1 MSDFSIIG
9 NRTAMIDAAAKTTG
23 AGKYTDDLSVPG
35 MLVGKIL
42 HSPYPHAR
50 IRRIDTSRA
59 EKCEGVVAVV
69 VGQDAPN
76 PYGILPVGHDE
87 YALALDKV
95 RYVGDNVACV
105 VAVSESIAETALE
118 LIDVEYEVLPAYFD
132 PEESM
137 KAVTDL
143 IHDSKP
149 GNLEKDY
156 HHVFGDPDQGFAGA
170 DQIAE
175 ARFIANE
182 VTHAAMEPHST
193 LASFEI
199 DPHTGK
205 PGRLT
210 VWSSTQVPYYL
221 QHKLSLVLEMPMAQI
236 RVIKP
241 LVGGGFG
248 GKSEVI
254 PLEIIAAIA
263 ARKAQA
269 AVKITYTREE
279 VFWAHRGRPRTIID
293 LKTGVKKDGRIT
305 AVKARVVQDGG
316 AYCSYGVVTILYS
329 GALLGALYDIPNIQ
343 YDGYRVLTNKPACGA
358 MRGHGTV
365 NVRFAFESQLD
376 ELALAIGMDP
386 AEIRQR
392 NLLQPPCITVNGLR
406 VQSYGL
412 PECIEKT
419 VDRSGWKQRKGKLP
433 RGRGL
438 GIACSHY
445 VSGAANSIIRSDM
458 PHSTVN
464 IKIDR
469 DGGVVVYTGASE
481 IGQGSDTMT
490 AQIAAEVLGCSL
502 PRVRVI
508 AADTDLTPIDIG
520 SYSSRVTFMAGNAT
534 LRAASEVKR
543 LIAAAAAKKMGCAAE
558 DLIFRNDQVLRKNA
572 AASVGELADKSVRT
586 TQDEASVSGRVE
598 GQILRGSLQ
607 QKRKEE
613 GPKEKMSFEEAVV
626 AAIDF
631 HGGLTGTGSYAPPQE
646 ARGGKHK
653 GAGVGPSPA
662 YSYSAQVAE
671 VSVDEE
677 TGEVVVHKVWAA
689 HDCGRAL
696 NPVSVEGQIIGS
708 VWMGM
713 GQALTEEMVWKDGML
728 MNPGLLEYRSPSSV
742 ESPEVEPIIVESVD
756 PEGPFGAKEC
766 SEGSLAATIPAIAN
780 AIYDAVGVRL
790 RESPF
795 TPERVLSALRAKRN
809 ARALNLTKVLTR
821 LLRHASANTADR
833 CASKVRARN
842 ATRSIHRGEKC
853 RPPRAVPIEPYK
865 VQTAPAQN
873 CRRRNRVSRGTFDAC
888 RAWQLARAGS
898 NSHPNHCRRHR
909 FNSIDAAE
917 TIRAGARSRSAR
929 NRSAARHPA
938 AARRRR
944 RNRGPHH
951 APRHRAL
958 RLSAP
963 ALCGPHRSSGDRG
976 IARTA
981 EHGHHRR

>member
-1 MSDFSIIG
+1 MSNFSIIG
-9 NRTAMIDAAAKTTG
+9 KPTAMIDAAEKTTG

-59 EKCEGVVAVV
+59 EKCDGVVAVV
-69 VGQDAPN
+69 VGKDAPN

-105 VAVSESIAETALE
+105 VAVSEAIAEKALE

-137 KAVTDL
+137 KAQSDL

-149 GNLEKDY
+149 HNIEKDY
-156 HHVFGDPDQGFAGA
+156 HHVFGDPDKGFAEA
-170 DQIAE
+170 DQVAE

-193 LASFEI
+193 LASFEL

-221 QHKLSLVLEMPMAQI
+221 QHKLSLVLEMPMSQI

-269 AVKITYTREE
+269 PVKITYTREE

-293 LKTGVKKDGRIT
+293 LKTGVKRDGRIT

-376 ELALAIGMDP
+376 ELAAKIAMDP

-419 VDRSGWKQRKGKLP
+419 VERSGWKQRRGKLP
-433 RGRGL
+433 KGRGL

-502 PRVRVI
+502 SRVRVI

-534 LRAASEVKR
+534 LRAATEIKK
-543 LIAAAAAKKMGCAAE
+543 LIAAAAAKKMGCE
-558 DLIFRNDQVLRKNA
+558 MEELIFRGDAIFRK
-572 AASVGELADKSVRT
+572 SSTELAESESAQTSRGPDGRGRPSPHDST
-586 TQDEASVSGRVE
+586 SPHGSTQSQPAEQASVSGHVE

-607 QKRKEE
+607 QKRREE
-613 GPKEKMSFEEAVV
+613 GPKDSMTFEEAVV

-631 HGGLTGTGSYAPPQE
+631 HGALTGTGSYAPPPE

-677 TGEVVVHKVWAA
+677 TGEVTVHKVWAA

-696 NPVSVEGQIIGS
+696 NPISVEGQIIGS

-742 ESPEVEPIIVESVD
+742 ESPEVEPIIVESID

-790 RESPF
+790 HESPF
-795 TPERVLSALRAKRN
+795 TPERVLAALRAKKN
-809 ARALNLTKVLTR
+809 SKALDLTEGVDPTSPDRFREHGGSLCFNGKGPE
-821 LLRHASANTADR
+821 RHALDPSR
-833 CASKVRARN
+833 RAQP
-842 ATRSIHRGEKC
+842 S
-853 RPPRAVPIEPYK
+853 V
-865 VQTAPAQN
+865 
-873 CRRRNRVSRGTFDAC
+873 
-888 RAWQLARAGS
+888 AGS
-898 NSHPNHCRRHR
+898 A
-909 FNSIDAAE
+909 D
-917 TIRAGARSRSAR
+917 
-929 NRSAARHPA
+929 
-938 AARRRR
+938 
-944 RNRGPHH
+944 
-951 APRHRAL
+951 
-958 RLSAP
+958 
-963 ALCGPHRSSGDRG
+963 
-976 IARTA
+976 
-981 EHGHHRR
+981 

>member
-1 MSDFSIIG
+1 VKADFSIIG
-9 NRTAMIDAAAKTTG
+9 KPTAMIDAAQKTTG
-23 AGKYTDDLSVPG
+23 AGKYTDDLTLPG
-35 MLVGKIL
+35 MLIGKIL
-42 HSPYPHAR
+42 HSAYPHAR
-50 IRRIDTSRA
+50 IKRIDTSRA
-59 EKCEGVVAVV
+59 ETLDGVIAVAV
-69 VGQDAPN
+69 GKDAPN

-87 YALALDKV
+87 HALAVDKV

-105 VAVSESIAETALE
+105 VAVSEAIAERALE
-118 LIDVEYEVLPAYFD
+118 LVDVEYEVLPAYFD

-137 KAVTDL
+137 KAQTDL
-143 IHDSKP
+143 IHDNKP
-149 GNLEKDY
+149 QNLEKDY
-156 HHVFGDPDQGFAGA
+156 HHIFGDPDKGFAEA
-170 DQIAE
+170 DHVAE

-193 LASFEI
+193 LASFEL

-205 PGRLT
+205 QGRLT

-221 QHKLSLVLEMPMAQI
+221 QHKLSLVLEMPMSHI

-263 ARKAQA
+263 AGKALA
-269 AVKITYTREE
+269 PVKITYTREE

-293 LKTGVKKDGRIT
+293 LKTGVSREGRIT

-376 ELALAIGMDP
+376 ELAAKIGMDP

-392 NLLQPPCITVNGLR
+392 NLLKPPCITVNGLR

-412 PECIEKT
+412 PECIERT
-419 VDRSGWKQRKGKLP
+419 VARSEWKQRKGKLP
-433 RGRGL
+433 KGRGL

-502 PRVRVI
+502 SRVRVI

-534 LRAASEVKR
+534 LRAAEDVKKR
-543 LIAAAAAKKMGCAAE
+543 IAAAAAKKMACAPV
-558 DLIFRNDQVLRKNA
+558 DLIFRDDGVAKRVYVGTA
-572 AASVGELADKSVRT
+572 ALGRPAEQSA
-586 TQDEASVSGRVE
+586 ASVSGHVE

-607 QKRKEE
+607 QKRQEE
-613 GPKEKMSFEEAVV
+613 GPKDSMTFEEAVV

-631 HGGLTGTGSYAPPQE
+631 HGALTGTGSYAPPQE

-677 TGEVVVHKVWAA
+677 TGEVTVHKVWAA

-728 MNPGLLEYRSPSSV
+728 MNPGLLEYRSPSSI
-742 ESPEVEPIIVESVD
+742 ESPAVEPIIVESVD

-790 RESPF
+790 HESPF
-795 TPERVLSALRAKRN
+795 TPERVLAALRAKKN
-809 ARALNLTKVLTR
+809 AKALNLTEGVDPTAPSHFREHGGALCFKSKGPE
-821 LLRHASANTADR
+821 RHAQDP
-833 CASKVRARN
+833 AR
-842 ATRSIHRGEKC
+842 RDS
-853 RPPRAVPIEPYK
+853 
-865 VQTAPAQN
+865 
-873 CRRRNRVSRGTFDAC
+873 
-888 RAWQLARAGS
+888 
-898 NSHPNHCRRHR
+898 
-909 FNSIDAAE
+909 
-917 TIRAGARSRSAR
+917 SAR
-929 NRSAARHPA
+929 GA
-938 AARRRR
+938 
-944 RNRGPHH
+944 
-951 APRHRAL
+951 
-958 RLSAP
+958 
-963 ALCGPHRSSGDRG
+963 D
-976 IARTA
+976 
-981 EHGHHRR
+981 

>member
-1 MSDFSIIG
+1 MSYFSIIG
-9 NRTAMIDAAAKTTG
+9 KPTAMIDAAEKTTG
-23 AGKYTDDLSVPG
+23 GGKYTDDLSVPG

-50 IRRIDTSRA
+50 IKHIDTTRA
-59 EKCEGVVAVV
+59 EKLDGVVAVV
-69 VGQDAPN
+69 IGKDAPN

-87 YALALDKV
+87 HALALDKV

-105 VAVSESIAETALE
+105 VAISESVAEKALE
-118 LIDVEYEVLPAYFD
+118 LIEVEYELLPAYFD

-137 KAVTDL
+137 KAQTDL
-143 IHDSKP
+143 IHDNKP

-156 HHVFGDPDQGFAGA
+156 HHVFGEPDKGFAEA

-193 LASFEI
+193 LASFEL

-221 QHKLSLVLEMPMAQI
+221 QHKLSLVLELPMAQI

-254 PLEIIAAIA
+254 PLEIIAAVA

-269 AVKITYTREE
+269 PVKITYTREE

-293 LKTGVKKDGRIT
+293 LKTGVKNDGRIT

-329 GALLGALYDIPNIQ
+329 GALLGALYDIPHIQ

-376 ELALAIGMDP
+376 ELATAIGMDP

-392 NLLQPPCITVNGLR
+392 NLLKPPCITVNGLR

-419 VDRSGWKQRKGKLP
+419 VERSRWRQRHGKLP
-433 RGRGL
+433 KGRGL

-490 AQIAAEVLGCSL
+490 AQVAAEILGCTLS
-502 PRVRVI
+502 RVRVI

-534 LRAASEVKR
+534 LRAAEDVKKR
-543 LIAAAAAKKMGCAAE
+543 IAGAAAKKMNCAPDDLMFRE
-558 DLIFRNDQVLRKNA
+558 DLVFRKGSIPPSRKKDQ
-572 AASVGELADKSVRT
+572 SEELEVTEAG
-586 TQDEASVSGRVE
+586 ASVSGRVE

-613 GPKEKMSFEEAVV
+613 APKDWMTFEEAVV

-631 HGGLTGTGSYAPPQE
+631 HGALTGTGSYAPPPE

-653 GAGVGPSPA
+653 GGGVGPSPA

-671 VSVDEE
+671 VSVDED
-677 TGEVVVHKVWAA
+677 TGEVTVHKVWAA

-728 MNPGLLEYRSPSSV
+728 MNAGMLEYRSPSSI
-742 ESPEVEPIIVESVD
+742 ESPEVEPIIVESID

-766 SEGSLAATIPAIAN
+766 SEGSLAATIPAISN

-790 RESPF
+790 HESPF
-795 TPERVLSALRAKRN
+795 TPERVLAALRAKRHDKV
-809 ARALNLTKVLTR
+809 LNLTEGV
-821 LLRHASANTADR
+821 D
-833 CASKVRARN
+833 
-842 ATRSIHRGEKC
+842 
-853 RPPRAVPIEPYK
+853 P
-865 VQTAPAQN
+865 TAPAHF
-873 CRRRNRVSRGTFDAC
+873 REHG
-888 RAWQLARAGS
+888 
-898 NSHPNHCRRHR
+898 
-909 FNSIDAAE
+909 
-917 TIRAGARSRSAR
+917 GALCFKGKGP
-929 NRSAARHPA
+929 ARHALDP
-938 AARRRR
+938 ARRDV
-944 RNRGPHH
+944 P
-951 APRHRAL
+951 
-958 RLSAP
+958 AP
-963 ALCGPHRSSGDRG
+963 AGGGD
-976 IARTA
+976 
-981 EHGHHRR
+981 

>member
-1 MSDFSIIG
+1 MTDFSIIG
-9 NRTAMIDAAAKTTG
+9 KPTAMVDAAEKTTG

-35 MLVGKIL
+35 MLTGKIL
-42 HSPYPHAR
+42 HSPFPHAR
-50 IRRIDTSRA
+50 IKKIDASRA
-59 EKCEGVVAVV
+59 EKLEGVVAVAI
-69 VGQDAPN
+69 GTDAPN

-87 YALALDKV
+87 HALALDKV

-105 VAVSESIAETALE
+105 AAVSEAIAEKALE

-137 KAVTDL
+137 KAQSDL
-143 IHDSKP
+143 LHENKP
-149 GNLEKDY
+149 QNIEKDY
-156 HHVFGDPDQGFAGA
+156 HHAFGDPEKGFAGA
-170 DQIAE
+170 DEIAE
-175 ARFIANE
+175 ARFVSNE

-199 DPHTGK
+199 DSHTGK

-210 VWSSTQVPYYL
+210 IWSSTQVPYYL

-254 PLEIIAAIA
+254 PLEIIAGIA
-263 ARKAQA
+263 ARKAKA
-269 AVKITYTREE
+269 PVKITYTREE

-305 AVKARVVQDGG
+305 AVKARVIQDGG

-376 ELALAIGMDP
+376 ELAAKIGMDP
-386 AEIRQR
+386 AEIRRR
-392 NLLQPPCITVNGLR
+392 NLLQPPCVTINGLR

-412 PECIEKT
+412 PECIDKVVE
-419 VDRSGWKQRKGKLP
+419 RSAWNARQGKLP
-433 RGRGL
+433 KGRGL

-490 AQIAAEVLGCSL
+490 AQIAAETLGCSL
-502 PRVRVI
+502 SRVRVI

-534 LRAASEVKR
+534 LRAANEVKK
-543 LIAAAAAKKMGCAAE
+543 LIAAAAAKKMECAPE
-558 DLIFRNDQVLRKNA
+558 ELIFRHDLVSRRNGHVGQQQTCGDGRPRPSGPAKTGSNA
-572 AASVGELADKSVRT
+572 GA
-586 TQDEASVSGRVE
+586 QPSVSGHVE

-607 QKRKEE
+607 QKRKDQ
-613 GPKEKMSFEEAVV
+613 GPRDRMTFEEAVV

-631 HGGLTGTGSYAPPQE
+631 HGALTGTGSYAPPPE

-671 VSVDEE
+671 VSVDED
-677 TGEVVVHKVWAA
+677 TGEVTVHRVWAA

-696 NPVSVEGQIIGS
+696 NPVAVEGQIIGS

-742 ESPEVEPIIVESVD
+742 ESPEVEPIIVESID

-790 RESPF
+790 HESPF
-795 TPERVLSALRAKRN
+795 TPERVLAALRAKKN
-809 ARALNLTKVLTR
+809 AKALNLTESVDPTAPSRFREHGGSLWFKGKGPE
-821 LLRHASANTADR
+821 RHALDPSRLESPVGGAD
-833 CASKVRARN
+833 
-842 ATRSIHRGEKC
+842 
-853 RPPRAVPIEPYK
+853 
-865 VQTAPAQN
+865 
-873 CRRRNRVSRGTFDAC
+873 
-888 RAWQLARAGS
+888 
-898 NSHPNHCRRHR
+898 
-909 FNSIDAAE
+909 
-917 TIRAGARSRSAR
+917 
-929 NRSAARHPA
+929 
-938 AARRRR
+938 
-944 RNRGPHH
+944 
-951 APRHRAL
+951 
-958 RLSAP
+958 
-963 ALCGPHRSSGDRG
+963 
-976 IARTA
+976 
-981 EHGHHRR
+981 

>member
-1 MSDFSIIG
+1 MSTDFSIIG
-9 NRTAMIDAAAKTTG
+9 KPIAMVDAAGKTTG
-23 AGKYTDDLSVPG
+23 SGKYADDLSAPG
-35 MLVGKIL
+35 MLIGKIL

-50 IRRIDTSRA
+50 IARIDTSRA
-59 EKCEGVVAVV
+59 EKLEGVIAVAI
-69 VGQDAPN
+69 GADAPN

-87 YALALDKV
+87 HALATDKV

-105 VAVSESIAETALE
+105 AAVDEATAEKALE

-137 KAVTDL
+137 KAETNL
-143 IHDSKP
+143 IHDNKP
-149 GNLEKDY
+149 HNLEKDY
-156 HHVFGDPDQGFAGA
+156 HHVFGDPDKGFAEA
-170 DQIAE
+170 DEIAE

-193 LASFEI
+193 LAAFEI
-199 DPHTGK
+199 DPQTGK
-205 PGRLT
+205 PSRL
-210 VWSSTQVPYYL
+210 VVKSSTQVPYYL
-221 QHKLSLVLEMPMAQI
+221 QHKLSLVLEMPMSQI

-254 PLEIIAAIA
+254 PLEIIAAVV

-269 AVKITYTREE
+269 PVKITYTREE
-279 VFWAHRGRPRTIID
+279 VFWAHRGRPRTIVD
-293 LKTGVKKDGRIT
+293 LKTGIKKDGSIT
-305 AVKARVVQDGG
+305 AVKAKVIQDGG
-316 AYCSYGVVTILYS
+316 GYCSYGVVTILYS

-343 YDGYRVLTNKPACGA
+343 YDGYRVLTNKPVCGA

-376 ELALAIGMDP
+376 ELAAKIGMDP
-386 AEIRQR
+386 AEVRR
-392 NLLQPPCITVNGLR
+392 HNLLKPPCVTVNGLR

-412 PECIEKT
+412 PECIDE
-419 VDRSGWKQRKGKLP
+419 VYERSGWKDRKGKLP
-433 RGRGL
+433 KGRGL

-469 DGGVVVYTGASE
+469 DGGVIVYTGASD
-481 IGQGSDTMT
+481 IGQGSDTMV
-490 AQIAAEVLGCSL
+490 AQIAAETLGCSL
-502 PRVRVI
+502 ARVKVV
-508 AADTDLTPIDIG
+508 AADTDLTPIDLG
-520 SYSSRVTFMAGNAT
+520 SYSSRVTFMNGNAT
-534 LRAASEVKR
+534 LKAAQDVRKQIAS
-543 LIAAAAAKKMGCAAE
+543 AAARKMDCTVE
-558 DLIFRNDQVLRKNA
+558 ELIFREDKVGRANA
-572 AASVGELADKSVRT
+572 GGGARA
-586 TQDEASVSGRVE
+586 TQAQASVSGRVE

-607 QKRKEE
+607 QKRKDE
-613 GPKEKMSFEEAVV
+613 GPKDQLTFEEAVV

-631 HGGLTGTGSYAPPQE
+631 HGALTGTGSYAPPLE

-677 TGEVVVHKVWAA
+677 TGKVTVHKVWAS

-742 ESPEVEPIIVESVD
+742 ESPDVEAIIVESID

-790 RESPF
+790 HESPF
-795 TPERVLSALRAKRN
+795 TPERVLAALRAKK
-809 ARALNLTKVLTR
+809 AQK
-821 LLRHASANTADR
+821 
-833 CASKVRARN
+833 K
-842 ATRSIHRGEKC
+842 
-853 RPPRAVPIEPYK
+853 IEMTEGVDP
-865 VQTAPAQN
+865 TAPV
-873 CRRRNRVSRGTFDAC
+873 RFREHGGSLWYRGK
-888 RAWQLARAGS
+888 G
-898 NSHPNHCRRHR
+898 PM
-909 FNSIDAAE
+909 
-917 TIRAGARSRSAR
+917 
-929 NRSAARHPA
+929 RHPLDP
-938 AARRRR
+938 ARRE
-944 RNRGPHH
+944 
-951 APRHRAL
+951 
-958 RLSAP
+958 AP
-963 ALCGPHRSSGDRG
+963 AAVGGDD
-976 IARTA
+976 
-981 EHGHHRR
+981 

>member
-1 MSDFSIIG
+1 MTDFSIIG
-9 NRTAMIDAAAKTTG
+9 KPIAMVDAAGKTTG
-23 AGKYTDDLSVPG
+23 AGKYTDDLTVPG

-50 IRRIDTSRA
+50 IKRIDTSRA
-59 EKCEGVVAVV
+59 EKLEGVVAVAI
-69 VGQDAPN
+69 GKDAPN
-76 PYGILPVGHDE
+76 TYGILPVGHDE
-87 YALALDKV
+87 HALAVDKV

-105 VAVSESIAETALE
+105 AAVDEATADRALE

-132 PEESM
+132 PEQSM
-137 KAVTDL
+137 KAETDL
-143 IHDSKP
+143 IHDNKP
-149 GNLEKDY
+149 HNLEKDY
-156 HHVFGDPDQGFAGA
+156 HHAFGDPDQGFAEA
-170 DQIAE
+170 DYVAE

-199 DPHTGK
+199 DSQTGN
-205 PGRLT
+205 PGRLI

-263 ARKAQA
+263 ARKARA
-269 AVKITYTREE
+269 PVKITYTREE
-279 VFWAHRGRPRTIID
+279 VFWAHRGRPRTLID

-376 ELALAIGMDP
+376 ELAATINLDP
-386 AEIRQR
+386 AEIRRR

-412 PECIEKT
+412 PACIEKT
-419 VDRSGWKQRKGKLP
+419 VERSGWKNRKGKLEN
-433 RGRGL
+433 GRGL
-438 GIACSHY
+438 GMACSHY

-490 AQIAAEVLGCSL
+490 AQIAAETLGCSL
-502 PRVRVI
+502 GRIRIV

-534 LRAASEVKR
+534 LRAAAEVKKQ
-543 LIAAAAAKKMGCAAE
+543 IASAAARKMGCAAE
-558 DLIFRNDQVLRKNA
+558 ELIFRDDLVVRGKLA
-572 AASVGELADKSVRT
+572 GESPATTPSHPATAS
-586 TQDEASVSGRVE
+586 EASVSGRVE

-607 QKRKEE
+607 QKRKDE
-613 GPKEKMSFEEAVV
+613 GPKDSMSFEEAVV

-631 HGGLTGTGSYAPPQE
+631 HGTLTGTGSYAPPAE
-646 ARGGKHK
+646 ARGGRHK
-653 GAGVGPSPA
+653 GGGVGPSPA

-677 TGEVVVHKVWAA
+677 TGEVTVHTVWAA

-713 GQALTEEMVWKDGML
+713 GQALTEEMIWKDGML

-742 ESPEVEPIIVESVD
+742 ESPEVEPIIVESID

-790 RESPF
+790 HECPF
-795 TPERVLSALRAKRN
+795 TPERVLAALRAKKNTKPINLTEGVDPTNPARFREHGGSLWFKGKGPERH
-809 ARALNLTKVLTR
+809 ALDPARRALTV
-821 LLRHASANTADR
+821 
-833 CASKVRARN
+833 
-842 ATRSIHRGEKC
+842 E
-853 RPPRAVPIEPYK
+853 
-865 VQTAPAQN
+865 
-873 CRRRNRVSRGTFDAC
+873 
-888 RAWQLARAGS
+888 AG
-898 NSHPNHCRRHR
+898 
-909 FNSIDAAE
+909 
-917 TIRAGARSRSAR
+917 
-929 NRSAARHPA
+929 
-938 AARRRR
+938 
-944 RNRGPHH
+944 
-951 APRHRAL
+951 
-958 RLSAP
+958 
-963 ALCGPHRSSGDRG
+963 GDD
-976 IARTA
+976 
-981 EHGHHRR
+981 

>member
-1 MSDFSIIG
+1 MNNGFSIIG
-9 NRTAMIDAAAKTTG
+9 KPTAMVDAAEKSTG
-23 AGKYTDDLSVPG
+23 AGHYTDDLSVPG
-35 MLVGKIL
+35 MLIGKIL

-50 IRRIDTSRA
+50 IKSINTNRA
-59 EKCEGVVAVV
+59 EKLDGVVTVAI
-69 VGQDAPN
+69 GKDAPN
-76 PYGILPVGHDE
+76 PFGILPVGHDE
-87 YALALDKV
+87 HALALDKV

-105 VAVSESIAETALE
+105 VAVSEAIAEEALE
-118 LIDVEYEVLPAYFD
+118 LINVEYELLPTYFD

-137 KAVTDL
+137 NAETNL
-143 IHDSKP
+143 IHDHKLH
-149 GNLEKDY
+149 NIEKDY
-156 HHVFGDPDQGFAGA
+156 HHVFGDPEKGFSEA

-182 VTHAAMEPHST
+182 VTHAAMEPHCT
-193 LASFEI
+193 LASFEF

-205 PGRLT
+205 LGRLT
-210 VWSSTQVPYYL
+210 VQSSTQVPYYL
-221 QHKLSLVLEMPMAQI
+221 QHKLSLVLEMPMQQI

-263 ARKAQA
+263 ARKAKA
-269 AVKITYTREE
+269 PVKITYTREE

-293 LKTGVKKDGRIT
+293 LKTGVKNDGSIT

-376 ELALAIGMDP
+376 ELAAKIGVDP
-386 AEIRQR
+386 AEIRMR
-392 NLLQPPCITVNGLR
+392 NLLKPPCITVNSLR

-419 VDRSGWKQRKGKLP
+419 VERSRWQERKGSLP
-433 RGRGL
+433 KGRGL

-502 PRVRVI
+502 ERVRVI

-534 LRAASEVKR
+534 LRAADEVKKR
-543 LIAAAAAKKMGCAAE
+543 IAAAAARKMNCAPEELVFRGDLVFKKSNTQPVVQT
-558 DLIFRNDQVLRKNA
+558 D
-572 AASVGELADKSVRT
+572 ELAEIEV
-586 TQDEASVSGRVE
+586 TQAGASVSGRVE

-613 GPKEKMSFEEAVV
+613 GPKDWMTFEEAVV

-631 HGGLTGTGSYAPPQE
+631 HGALTGTGSYAPPPE

-671 VSVDEE
+671 VSVDED
-677 TGEVVVHKVWAA
+677 TGEVTVHKVWAA

-742 ESPEVEPIIVESVD
+742 ESPTVEPIIVESVD

-790 RESPF
+790 HECPF
-795 TPERVLSALRAKRN
+795 TPERVLAALRAKKEQKT
-809 ARALNLTKVLTR
+809 LNLTEGVDPTSPARFREHGGALWFKGKGPE
-821 LLRHASANTADR
+821 RHPLD
-833 CASKVRARN
+833 
-842 ATRSIHRGEKC
+842 
-853 RPPRAVPIEPYK
+853 P
-865 VQTAPAQN
+865 
-873 CRRRNRVSRGTFDAC
+873 
-888 RAWQLARAGS
+888 
-898 NSHPNHCRRHR
+898 
-909 FNSIDAAE
+909 
-917 TIRAGARSRSAR
+917 
-929 NRSAARHPA
+929 ARHEIPA
-938 AARRRR
+938 GGA
-944 RNRGPHH
+944 
-951 APRHRAL
+951 
-958 RLSAP
+958 
-963 ALCGPHRSSGDRG
+963 D
-976 IARTA
+976 
-981 EHGHHRR
+981 

>member
-1 MSDFSIIG
+1 MSMTTFSIIG
-9 NRTAMIDAAAKTTG
+9 KPIAMVDAAGKTTG
-23 AGKYTDDLSVPG
+23 AGKYTDDLSVSG
-35 MLVGKIL
+35 MLIGKIL
-42 HSPYPHAR
+42 HSPHPHAR
-50 IRRIDTSRA
+50 IKCIDATRA
-59 EKCEGVVAVV
+59 EQLDGVIAVVA
-69 VGQDAPN
+69 GQDAPN

-87 YALALDKV
+87 HALALDKV

-105 VAVSESIAETALE
+105 VAIDEATAEKAVE
-118 LIDVEYEVLPAYFD
+118 LIEVEYEILPAYFD
-132 PEESM
+132 PEESL
-137 KAVTDL
+137 KAERDL
-143 IHDSKP
+143 IHDNKP
-149 GNLEKDY
+149 HNIEKDY
-156 HHVFGDPDQGFAGA
+156 HHVFGDPDKGFADA
-170 DQIAE
+170 DHVAE

-193 LASFEI
+193 LASFEL
-199 DPHTGK
+199 DSQTGQL
-205 PGRLT
+205 GRLI

-221 QHKLSLVLEMPMAQI
+221 QHKLSLVLEMPMSQI

-263 ARKAQA
+263 ARKAKA
-269 AVKITYTREE
+269 PVKITYTREE

-293 LKTGVKKDGRIT
+293 LKTGVTNDGRIT
-305 AVKARVVQDGG
+305 AVKARVIQDGG
-316 AYCSYGVVTILYS
+316 GYCSYGVVTILYS

-376 ELALAIGMDP
+376 ELAAKLKMDP
-386 AEIRQR
+386 VEIRRR
-392 NLLQPPCITVNGLR
+392 NLLQPPCVTVNGLR

-412 PECIEKT
+412 PECIEK
-419 VDRSGWKQRKGKLP
+419 VVERSGWNDRKGALP

-502 PRVRVI
+502 GRVKII

-534 LRAASEVKR
+534 LRAAEVVKKQ
-543 LIAAAAAKKMGCAAE
+543 IAAAAAKKMGCE
-558 DLIFRNDQVLRKNA
+558 PEELLFRNDEVFAKGRSDNR
-572 AASVGELADKSVRT
+572 VRPT
-586 TQDEASVSGRVE
+586 RPGAIPSVSGRVE
-598 GQILRGSLQ
+598 NQILRGSLQ
-607 QKRKEE
+607 QKRKDE
-613 GPKEKMSFEEAVV
+613 GPKDSLTFEEAVV

-631 HGGLTGTGSYAPPQE
+631 HGALTGTGSYAPPPE

-653 GAGVGPSPA
+653 GGGVGPSPA

-671 VSVDEE
+671 VTVDED
-677 TGEVVVHKVWAA
+677 TGEVTVHKVWAA

-713 GQALTEEMVWKDGML
+713 GQALTEEMIWKDGLL

-742 ESPEVEPIIVESVD
+742 ESPEVEPIIVESID

-780 AIYDAVGVRL
+780 AIYGAVGIRL
-790 RESPF
+790 HESPF
-795 TPERVLSALRAKRN
+795 TPERVLAALRAKRN
-809 ARALNLTKVLTR
+809 AKALNLTEGV
-821 LLRHASANTADR
+821 D
-833 CASKVRARN
+833 
-842 ATRSIHRGEKC
+842 
-853 RPPRAVPIEPYK
+853 P
-865 VQTAPAQN
+865 TAPAHF
-873 CRRRNRVSRGTFDAC
+873 REHG
-888 RAWQLARAGS
+888 
-898 NSHPNHCRRHR
+898 
-909 FNSIDAAE
+909 
-917 TIRAGARSRSAR
+917 GALCFKGKGPE
-929 NRSAARHPA
+929 RHPA
-938 AARRRR
+938 D
-944 RNRGPHH
+944 
-951 APRHRAL
+951 L
-958 RLSAP
+958 V
-963 ALCGPHRSSGDRG
+963 
-976 IARTA
+976 RT
-981 EHGHHRR
+981 E

>member
-1 MSDFSIIG
+1 MGVETADDRCRNDKSACTDKRDMNDFSIIG
-9 NRTAMIDAAAKTTG
+9 KPTAMVDAAEKTTG

-50 IRRIDTSRA
+50 IKAINTSRA
-59 EKCEGVVAVV
+59 EKLEGVVAVAT
-69 VGQDAPN
+69 GKDAPN

-87 YALALDKV
+87 YPLALDKV

-105 VAVSESIAETALE
+105 AAVSEAIAEKALE
-118 LIDVEYEVLPAYFD
+118 LIDVEYELLPAYFD

-137 KAVTDL
+137 KAQTDL
-143 IHDSKP
+143 IHDNKP
-149 GNLEKDY
+149 NNLEKDY
-156 HHVFGDPDQGFAGA
+156 HHAFGDPDKGFAEA
-170 DQIAE
+170 DHIAE

-193 LASFEI
+193 LSSFEL

-205 PGRLT
+205 LGRLT

-254 PLEIIAAIA
+254 PLEIIAAVA

-269 AVKITYTREE
+269 PVKITYTREE

-293 LKTGVKKDGRIT
+293 LKTGITNDGRIT
-305 AVKARVVQDGG
+305 CVKARVVQDGG

-376 ELALAIGMDP
+376 ELAAKIAMDP

-392 NLLQPPCITVNGLR
+392 NLLKPPCITVNGLR

-419 VDRSGWKQRKGKLP
+419 VERSGWKQRHGKLP
-433 RGRGL
+433 KGRGL

-490 AQIAAEVLGCSL
+490 AQVAAEVLGCSL
-502 PRVRVI
+502 ARVRVI

-534 LRAASEVKR
+534 LRSAEDVKKR
-543 LIAAAAAKKMGCAAE
+543 IAAAAAKKMNCAAE
-558 DLIFRNDQVLRKNA
+558 ELVFRDDVVFKKGSAPPPAKRDQAEEVE
-572 AASVGELADKSVRT
+572 V
-586 TQDEASVSGRVE
+586 TQAGASVSGRVE

-607 QKRKEE
+607 QKRKDE
-613 GPKEKMSFEEAVV
+613 GPKEWMTFEEAVV

-631 HGGLTGTGSYAPPQE
+631 PRSAHRHWLLRSSAGGTRRQTQRWRRGSVACIFLFGASRRSQRRRRHRRSDSAQGVGR
-646 ARGGKHK
+646 ARLRTRAESGFGRRSDHRLGVDGH
-653 GAGVGPSPA
+653 GAGADGRNDLERRHA
-662 YSYSAQVAE
+662 
-671 VSVDEE
+671 DE
-677 TGEVVVHKVWAA
+677 
-689 HDCGRAL
+689 C
-696 NPVSVEGQIIGS
+696 
-708 VWMGM
+708 
-713 GQALTEEMVWKDGML
+713 
-728 MNPGLLEYRSPSSV
+728 
-742 ESPEVEPIIVESVD
+742 
-756 PEGPFGAKEC
+756 
-766 SEGSLAATIPAIAN
+766 
-780 AIYDAVGVRL
+780 
-790 RESPF
+790 
-795 TPERVLSALRAKRN
+795 RN
-809 ARALNLTKVLTR
+809 ARIPQSV
-821 LLRHASANTADR
+821 
-833 CASKVRARN
+833 
-842 ATRSIHRGEKC
+842 
-853 RPPRAVPIEPYK
+853 
-865 VQTAPAQN
+865 
-873 CRRRNRVSRGTFDAC
+873 F
-888 RAWQLARAGS
+888 
-898 NSHPNHCRRHR
+898 
-909 FNSIDAAE
+909 
-917 TIRAGARSRSAR
+917 
-929 NRSAARHPA
+929 
-938 AARRRR
+938 
-944 RNRGPHH
+944 
-951 APRHRAL
+951 
-958 RLSAP
+958 
-963 ALCGPHRSSGDRG
+963 SGV
-976 IARTA
+976 A
-981 EHGHHRR
+981 

>member
-1 MSDFSIIG
+1 MKSSTNNGFSIIG
-9 NRTAMIDAAAKTTG
+9 KPTAMIDAAEKTTG
-23 AGKYTDDLSVPG
+23 SGRYTDDLSLPG

-50 IRRIDTSRA
+50 IKSIDTSRA
-59 EKCEGVVAVV
+59 EKLDGVVAVV
-69 VGQDAPN
+69 IGKDAPKT
-76 PYGILPVGHDE
+76 YGILPVGHDE
-87 YALALDKV
+87 YPLALDRV

-105 VAVSESIAETALE
+105 VATTEAIAEKALE
-118 LIDVEYEVLPAYFD
+118 LIDVDYEVLRAYFD

-137 KAVTDL
+137 KAETDL
-143 IHDSKP
+143 IHDNKP
-149 GNLEKDY
+149 HNLEKDY
-156 HHVFGDPDQGFAGA
+156 HHVFGDPDKGFVEAE
-170 DQIAE
+170 QIVE

-205 PGRLT
+205 PGRLI

-221 QHKLSLVLEMPMAQI
+221 QHKLSLVLDMPMAQI

-254 PLEIIAAIA
+254 PLEIIAAVA

-269 AVKITYTREE
+269 PVKITYAREE

-293 LKTGVKKDGRIT
+293 LKTGITKDGRIT
-305 AVKARVVQDGG
+305 AVRARVVQDGG

-376 ELALAIGMDP
+376 ELAAKIGMDP

-419 VDRSGWKQRKGKLP
+419 VERSGWKERKGKLP
-433 RGRGL
+433 KGRGL

-490 AQIAAEVLGCSL
+490 AQIAAEALGCSL
-502 PRVRVI
+502 SRVRVI

-534 LRAASEVKR
+534 LRAAQEVKK
-543 LIAAAAAKKMGCAAE
+543 LIAAAAAKKMACAPE
-558 DLIFRNDQVLRKNA
+558 DLIFREDLVARRNSHIVTA
-572 AASVGELADKSVRT
+572 APGSLPRAESRGQAEQSSPAT
-586 TQDEASVSGRVE
+586 VSGHVE

-607 QKRKEE
+607 QKRKDE
-613 GPKEKMSFEEAVV
+613 GPKEQMTFEEAVV

-631 HGGLTGTGSYAPPQE
+631 HGALTGTGSYAPPPE

-677 TGEVVVHKVWAA
+677 TGEVTVHKVWAA

-728 MNPGLLEYRSPSSV
+728 MNPGLLEYRSPSAV
-742 ESPEVEPIIVESVD
+742 ESPAVEPIIVESID

-790 RESPF
+790 HECPF
-795 TPERVLSALRAKRN
+795 TPERVLAAIRAKKN
-809 ARALNLTKVLTR
+809 AKVMNLTEGI
-821 LLRHASANTADR
+821 D
-833 CASKVRARN
+833 
-842 ATRSIHRGEKC
+842 
-853 RPPRAVPIEPYK
+853 P
-865 VQTAPAQN
+865 TAPE
-873 CRRRNRVSRGTFDAC
+873 RFREHG
-888 RAWQLARAGS
+888 GS
-898 NSHPNHCRRHR
+898 LWFKGKGP
-909 FNSIDAAE
+909 E
-917 TIRAGARSRSAR
+917 
-929 NRSAARHPA
+929 RHPLDPSRREVP
-938 AARRRR
+938 AR
-944 RNRGPHH
+944 G
-951 APRHRAL
+951 A
-958 RLSAP
+958 
-963 ALCGPHRSSGDRG
+963 D
-976 IARTA
+976 
-981 EHGHHRR
+981 

>member
-1 MSDFSIIG
+1 MANDERATNNDFSIIG
-9 NRTAMIDAAAKTTG
+9 KPIAMIDAAEKTTG
-23 AGKYTDDLSVPG
+23 AGRYTDDLSLPG

-42 HSPYPHAR
+42 HSPYPHASIKR
-50 IRRIDTSRA
+50 VDTSRA
-59 EKCEGVVAVV
+59 ERLEGVIAIAT
-69 VGQDAPN
+69 GQDAPN

-87 YALALDKV
+87 HALAIDKV

-105 VAVSESIAETALE
+105 AAVDEATAEKALQ

-132 PEESM
+132 PEVSM
-137 KAVTDL
+137 KAETDL
-143 IHDSKP
+143 IHDNKP
-149 GNLEKDY
+149 HNLEKDY
-156 HHVFGDPDQGFAGA
+156 HHVFGDPEKGFAEA
-170 DQIAE
+170 DHIAE

-193 LASFEI
+193 LAAFEI
-199 DPHTGK
+199 DSQTGK

-221 QHKLSLVLEMPMAQI
+221 QHKLSLVLDMPMAQI

-254 PLEIIAAIA
+254 PLEIIAAVT
-263 ARKAQA
+263 ARKARA
-269 AVKITYTREE
+269 PVKVTYTREE

-293 LKTGVKKDGRIT
+293 LKTGVKNDGRISG
-305 AVKARVVQDGG
+305 VKARVIQDGG

-329 GALLGALYDIPNIQ
+329 GALLGALYDIANIQ

-376 ELALAIGMDP
+376 ELAANIGMDP
-386 AEIRQR
+386 AEIRRR
-392 NLLQPPCITVNGLR
+392 NLLKPPTITVNGLR

-412 PECIEKT
+412 PECIEKV
-419 VDRSGWKQRKGKLP
+419 VDRSNWKKRKGKLA

-490 AQIAAEVLGCSL
+490 AQIAAEALGCSL
-502 PRVRVI
+502 SRVKVV

-534 LRAASEVKR
+534 LRAAQAIKKQIAS
-543 LIAAAAAKKMGCAAE
+543 AAARKMNCASE
-558 DLIFRNDQVLRKNA
+558 DLVFRNDQVERNGSCGDGRLARPGGAELRGDN
-572 AASVGELADKSVRT
+572 S
-586 TQDEASVSGRVE
+586 QPSVSGHVE

-607 QKRKEE
+607 QKRKDEP
-613 GPKEKMSFEEAVV
+613 PKDRMTFEEAVV

-631 HGGLTGTGSYAPPQE
+631 HGALTGTGSYAPPAE

-677 TGEVVVHKVWAA
+677 TGEVTVHKVWAA

-728 MNPGLLEYRSPSSV
+728 MNPGLLEYRSPSAV

-780 AIYDAVGVRL
+780 AIYDAVGIRL
-790 RESPF
+790 HESPF
-795 TPERVLSALRAKRN
+795 TPERVLAALRAKK
-809 ARALNLTKVLTR
+809 AHKKIDLTEGIDPTSPSRFREHGGSLWFRGKGPE
-821 LLRHASANTADR
+821 RHALD
-833 CASKVRARN
+833 
-842 ATRSIHRGEKC
+842 
-853 RPPRAVPIEPYK
+853 P
-865 VQTAPAQN
+865 
-873 CRRRNRVSRGTFDAC
+873 
-888 RAWQLARAGS
+888 
-898 NSHPNHCRRHR
+898 
-909 FNSIDAAE
+909 
-917 TIRAGARSRSAR
+917 
-929 NRSAARHPA
+929 
-938 AARRRR
+938 ARREVQP
-944 RNRGPHH
+944 GG
-951 APRHRAL
+951 A
-958 RLSAP
+958 
-963 ALCGPHRSSGDRG
+963 D
-976 IARTA
+976 
-981 EHGHHRR
+981 